1 MAFLRL
7 CFRSCVVGV
16 CAVLLAGCGAAAP
29 EPTPTPTG
37 SLEPAPGVISLAEK
51 GYEQGPATLI
61 PVPDDVAITQY
72 VDQPN
77 VITASFS
84 QPEGAV
90 IAEVLRAEL
99 PGAGWEIT
107 ADTPEA
113 ILFTRP
119 GWDGAFTISQGSD
132 SQGPGSGGAASKTV
146 SALTVRAAPQ

>member
-1 MAFLRL
+1 MAGLRAVSAAL
-7 CFRSCVVGV
+7 SRLGV
-16 CAVLLAGCGAAAP
+16 AGACTLMLVGCGAAAP

-37 SLEPAPGVISLAEK
+37 SFEPSPGTISLAEK
-51 GYEQGPATLI
+51 GYEQGPSALI
-61 PVPDDVAITQY
+61 PIPDDAAITQY

-84 QPEGAV
+84 QPDGAE
-90 IAEVLRAEL
+90 IAHVLRADL

-119 GWDGAFTISQGSD
+119 GWDGAFTISEN
-132 SQGPGSGGAASKTV
+132 V
-146 SALTVRAAPQ
+146 SAVTVRATPQ